1 MTTVGRDVKTT
12 WRKPVWAARILVRHA
27 TRGHNDRVMKLDSP
41 WFDRIRV
48 SRPSEEKREEPEV
61 VSCDHPGCRQTGLY
75 RAPKGRGRENEY
87 WRFCME
93 HVRAYNQSYNFFSG
107 MSDEDLKAYERDAHV
122 GHRPTWQMGRGGAS
136 AETRNK
142 ADRSRGKNRGWASGF
157 EFDDAFHMFDEDGPR
172 SRPEPKRELKKVELK
187 SLEAM
192 NLSAGASPDEI
203 KARYKELVKRLHPDA
218 NGGDRS
224 TEEKLREIIQ
234 AYNYLRS
241 AGLC

>member
-1 MTTVGRDVKTT
+1 
-12 WRKPVWAARILVRHA
+12 
-27 TRGHNDRVMKLDSP
+27 MKLDSP

-48 SRPSEEKREEPEV
+48 SRAEERRAEPEV
-61 VSCDHPGCRQTGLY
+61 ASCDHLGCSAAGIY
-75 RAPKGRGRENEY
+75 RAPKGRGRENQY
-87 WRFCME
+87 WRFCLE
-93 HVRAYNQSYNFFSG
+93 HVRVYNQSYNFFSG
-107 MSDEDLKAYERDAHV
+107 MSDDDLRAYERDAQV
-122 GHRPTWQMGRGGAS
+122 GHRPTWTMGRNGGAS
-136 AETRNK
+136 AETRNR
-142 ADRSRGKNRGWASGF
+142 ADRSRGRNRGWASGF
-157 EFDDAFHMFDEDGPR
+157 EFDDAFHMFDEEGGPR
-172 SRPEPKRELKKVELK
+172 TRPEPKRELKKVELK

-192 NLSAGASPDEI
+192 NLGSGATPDEI

>member
-1 MTTVGRDVKTT
+1 M
-12 WRKPVWAARILVRHA
+12 A
-27 TRGHNDRVMKLDSP
+27 TMKLDSP

-48 SRPSEEKREEPEV
+48 ARGERAEARPEPKTQG
-61 VSCDHPGCRQTGLY
+61 CDHPGCREAGVY
-75 RAPKGRGRENEY
+75 RAPKGRDRENEY
-87 WRFCME
+87 WHFCLE

-107 MSDEDLKAYERDAHV
+107 MSDEALRAYERDAHV
-122 GHRPTWQMGRGGAS
+122 GHRPTWSMGRNGGPS
-136 AETRNK
+136 AEARNK
-142 ADRSRGKNRGWASGF
+142 ADRRRGANRGWASGF
-157 EFDDAFHMFDEDGPR
+157 EFDDAFHMFDEEGGPR
-172 SRPEPKRELKKVELK
+172 AKAEPKRELKKVEMK

-192 NLSAGASPDEI
+192 NLSAGATPDEI

-224 TEEKLREIIQ
+224 TEDKLREIIQ